1 MILFILL
8 AVLLVLIALAFFR
21 ASVTGWGLGTILTLF
36 FMSSVTRLS
45 DETLLMLGVG
55 LSSIFVL
62 LGIPWVRRSVLSA
75 PLLRRLQ
82 RTLPPFEEVPL
93 TEMGVGGWEAGI
105 FHGHPDW
112 KQWLSLPQFGLTTA
126 ETEFVQQNVEPLLA
140 LSKESPYSIT
150 PEAEEFIQQH
160 AFDRLTGTQEG
171 EAGLSMQAYT
181 RVVSQLSAQSRI
193 TALAINDQPLAAAA
207 RDVGEMLQRSQLV
220 PVTASTLART
230 YLVEAAL
237 QMTASASDNG
247 MASCVTLAAMRH
259 HAQQVVRLSLHEARG
274 QNAQWHLL
282 EDLEP
287 DLLSRRV
294 FAQGVLRLHPYLF
307 REISA
312 LQFKNTELAP
322 LKFDAAVREH
332 LRYTL
337 SNVARSWVFGLTG
350 GKGMLV
356 PGGHET
362 LCYYQRLTRFSV
374 AFALCCDA
382 VILMVCKTAQR
393 QENLY
398 TRLGEIFAGL
408 YVCAAALK
416 RYEDSN
422 RPKQDLAKLEWAVQD
437 ALYQVQQKFTGL
449 LQNMPSVSGW
459 CLKHV
464 IFPFGL
470 TLLPPADAL
479 SERVMTAH
487 AGN

>member
-1 MILFILL
+1 MILFVLL

-21 ASVTGWGLGTILTLF
+21 ASVAGWGLGTILTLF

-45 DETLLMLGVG
+45 DETLLMLGLG
-55 LSSIFVL
+55 LSSFFVL
-62 LGIPWVRRSVLSA
+62 LGIPWVRRSVLST

-82 RTLPPFEEVPL
+82 RTLPTFEVPL
-93 TEMGVGGWEAGI
+93 TEMGVGGWEAGL

-112 KQWLSLPQFGLTTA
+112 KQWLALPKFSLSEA
-126 ETEFVQQNVEPLLA
+126 ETTFLQQKIEPLLA
-140 LSKESPYSIT
+140 LVQEPTFSIP
-150 PEAEEFIQQH
+150 PEAEQFIEEY
-160 AFDRLTGTQEG
+160 AFERLTGTEEG

-181 RVVSQLSAQSRI
+181 SVVSRLSAQSRV
-193 TALAINDQPLAAAA
+193 TALAINDQPLAQPA

-230 YLVEAAL
+230 YLLEAAL

-247 MASCVTLAAMRH
+247 MASCVTLAVMNH
-259 HAQQVVRLSLHEARG
+259 QSQQVVRQALSEPRA
-274 QNAQWHLL
+274 QNAHWHLL
-282 EDLEP
+282 EDLAP
-287 DLLSRRV
+287 DLLSHRV
-294 FAQGVLRLHPYLF
+294 FAQGVQRLHPYLF

-312 LQFKNTELAP
+312 LQLKNAELAP

-362 LCYYQRLTRFSV
+362 LRYYQRLTRFSV

-393 QENLY
+393 QERLY
-398 TRLGEIFAGL
+398 ARLGEIFAGL

-422 RPKQDLAKLEWAVQD
+422 RPKEDLAKLEWAVQD
-437 ALYQVQQKFTGL
+437 ALYQVQQAFVL
-449 LQNMPSVSGW
+449 VLQNMPSVSGW
-459 CLKHV
+459 CLKRI

-470 TLLPPADAL
+470 TVLPPADKL
-479 SERVMTAH
+479 TERVIAAH
-487 AGN
+487 TGR